1 MSDRESL
8 KEVAKAGLSS
18 LVAQTVQV
26 GIGFGAMLAVTSG
39 NPSPTTIAL
48 TVAGGIAF
56 VAVTEERRLDD
67 EHKQLVEKHRR
78 ELEEKD

>member
-1 MSDRESL
+1 MRDRESL
-8 KEVAKAGLSS
+8 KEVAKSGPSS
-18 LVAQTVQV
+18 LVTQTVQV
-26 GIGFGAMLAVTSG
+26 GIGFGTMLVVTGGS
-39 NPSPTTIAL
+39 PSPTELAL